1 MSRNSPVRLANV
13 VLLASALWKV
23 MRSASVVKFCASG
36 VCAMTKT
43 VSPSSEVNV

>member
-1 MSRNSPVRLANV
+1 MFANAE
-13 VLLASALWKV
+13 LLAWADWKV

-43 VSPSSEVNV
+43 VSPVLASVKL